1 MLLNL
6 SILTLNVWGIPF
18 PFISKDREARITAI
32 GLELSSGKYDI
43 VSLQEVWSR
52 KDCEALK
59 KATEQILP
67 FAHYFYSGVI
77 GSGLLVLSKYPI
89 LSSFFHP
96 WSVNGY
102 FHRIQHA
109 DWFGGKGVG
118 LCRILVDKHVVHLYN
133 THLHAEYSNNHDDYK
148 THRVIQAF
156 DTAQFI
162 RATRGDSTL
171 QVLAGDLNAQ
181 PHDLTYKVLL
191 YISKMQD
198 CCTSENIVTNE
209 FYKNSYTPANNDGN
223 KSLGVHIDHIFA
235 RSSENT
241 HLSIIDYRLPLTE
254 RVPGHNF
261 SYSDHEAVLA
271 KLYLSDSRR
280 HSVAADSCYA
290 VNTLMNNIERIGDQP
305 YETSIKADESLISR
319 RIAALHE
326 SISLC
331 EMSLDQLNIDRIFYY
346 SVAVIFAFILVVF
359 LEYSAPTGFRTLYII
374 LKFSI
379 SGVLLFC
386 IFMGSVWNY
395 MELNGILSGKVAMEL
410 MLRSIDI
417 FEKVPVQR

>member
-1 MLLNL
+1 MY
-6 SILTLNVWGIPF
+6 
-18 PFISKDREARITAI
+18 DREERIAAI

-52 KDCEALK
+52 KDCESLK
-59 KATEQILP
+59 NATEATLP
-67 FAHYFYSGVI
+67 YAHYFYSGVI

-89 LSSFFHP
+89 ISSFFHP

-133 THLHAEYSNNHDDYK
+133 THLHAEYNNNNDDYK

-162 RATRGDSTL
+162 RATRGDSVL
-171 QVLAGDLNAQ
+171 QILAGDLNAQ

-191 YISKMQD
+191 YTSKMQD
-198 CCTSENIVTNE
+198 CCASENIVTNE
-209 FYKNSYTPANNDGN
+209 YYKNSYTSTNRSGKKP
-223 KSLGVHIDHIFA
+223 LGVHIDHIFV
-235 RSSENT
+235 RNSELFD
-241 HLSIIDYRLPLTE
+241 LSVIDYELPLTDP
-254 RVPGHNF
+254 VPGQSF
-261 SYSDHEAVLA
+261 SYSDHEAVLT
-271 KLYLSDSRR
+271 KLHLRDVRPSAAEGESSILNNLMKNER
-280 HSVAADSCYA
+280 HE
-290 VNTLMNNIERIGDQP
+290 NNEVCQ
-305 YETSIKADESLISR
+305 TSSKTDECHISR
-319 RIAALHE
+319 RVAVLHE

-331 EMSLDQLNIDRIFYY
+331 ESSLDQLNVDRIFYY
-346 SVAVIFAFILVVF
+346 SVGVILAFILVVF
-359 LEYSAPTGFRTLYII
+359 LEYPAPLGFKTFYII
-374 LKFSI
+374 LKFLI
-379 SGVLLFC
+379 SGILMFC

-410 MLRSIDI
+410 MLRSIEI
-417 FEKVPVQR
+417 FENVPKH

>member
-1 MLLNL
+1 MKT
-6 SILTLNVWGIPF
+6 ILIFTSLHILRGIPF
-18 PFISKDREARITAI
+18 PFVSKDRVARIAAI
-32 GLELSSGKYDI
+32 GLELSSGNYDI

-52 KDCEALK
+52 KDCEDLK
-59 KATEQILP
+59 KATESVLP
-67 FAHYFYSGVI
+67 YSHYFYSGVV
-77 GSGLLVLSKYPI
+77 GSGLLVLSRFPI

-118 LCRILVDKHVVHLYN
+118 LCRILVDKQVVNLYN
-133 THLHAEYSNNHDDYK
+133 THLHAEYSNKNDDYK

-162 RATRGDSTL
+162 RATKGDSVL

-191 YISKMQD
+191 YTSKMKDCCISK
-198 CCTSENIVTNE
+198 NIFTNE
-209 FYKNSYTPANNDGN
+209 YYKNSYTSTAINAN
-223 KSLGVHIDHIFA
+223 KSHGIHIDHIFA
-235 RSSENT
+235 RSSDNFK
-241 HLSIIDYRLPLTE
+241 LSILDYGLPLSE

-261 SYSDHEAVLA
+261 SFSDHEAVLT
-271 KLYLSDSRR
+271 KLNLDESP
-280 HSVAADSCYA
+280 HSICEEASSA
-290 VNTLMNNIERIGDQP
+290 VNALVNHVERIGDQNC
-305 YETSIKADESLISR
+305 EAFIKTNEYLVSR
-319 RIAALHE
+319 RVDVLQE

-346 SVAVIFAFILVVF
+346 SVAVILAFILVVF
-359 LEYSAPTGFRTLYII
+359 LEYPAPVGFRTLYII
-374 LKFSI
+374 FKFSI
-379 SGVLLFC
+379 SVALLFC

-417 FEKVPVQR
+417 FEKPRMQ

>member
-18 PFISKDREARITAI
+18 PFISKDREVRIAAI

-52 KDCEALK
+52 KDCETLK
-59 KATEQILP
+59 NATQSVLP
-67 FAHYFYSGVI
+67 YAHYFYSGVI

-133 THLHAEYSNNHDDYK
+133 THLHAEYNNNNDDYK

-162 RATRGDSTL
+162 RATRGDSVL

-191 YISKMQD
+191 YTSKMKD
-198 CCTSENIVTNE
+198 CCNSKNIVTNE
-209 FYKNSYTPANNDGN
+209 YQKNSYTASNAINNM
-223 KSLGVHIDHIFA
+223 SPGVHIDHIFA
-235 RSSENT
+235 RSPENIA
-241 HLSIIDYRLPLTE
+241 LSIIDYGLPLTE
-254 RVPGHNF
+254 PVPGQNF

-271 KLYLSDSRR
+271 KLHLRDAEHCIGEGACIVSSRNKE
-280 HSVAADSCYA
+280 HHISEEAAFKTDGC
-290 VNTLMNNIERIGDQP
+290 
-305 YETSIKADESLISR
+305 LISKR
-319 RIAALHE
+319 VAVLHE

-331 EMSLDQLNIDRIFYY
+331 ETSLDQLNIDRIFYY
-346 SVAVIFAFILVVF
+346 SVAVILAFILVVF
-359 LEYSAPTGFRTLYII
+359 LEYPSPLGFRTLCII
-374 LKFSI
+374 LKLFI
-379 SGVLLFC
+379 SGGLLFC

-395 MELNGILSGKVAMEL
+395 MEWNGVLSGKVAMEL
-410 MLRSIDI
+410 MLRSIEV
-417 FEKVPVQR
+417 FESIPKN

>member
-18 PFISKDREARITAI
+18 PFISKDREARIAAI

-52 KDCEALK
+52 KDCETLK
-59 KATEQILP
+59 NATELVLP
-67 FAHYFYSGVI
+67 YAHYFYSGVM

-118 LCRILVDKHVVHLYN
+118 LCRILVDKHVIHLYN
-133 THLHAEYSNNHDDYK
+133 THLHAEYNNNNDDYK

-162 RATRGDSTL
+162 RATRGDSVL

-191 YISKMQD
+191 YTSKMQD
-198 CCTSENIVTNE
+198 CCNSKNIVTNE
-209 FYKNSYTPANNDGN
+209 YQRNSYTASNTSN
-223 KSLGVHIDHIFA
+223 KMSAGVHIDHIFA
-235 RSSENT
+235 RSPENIA
-241 HLSIIDYRLPLTE
+241 LSIIDYGLPLTE
-254 RVPGHNF
+254 PVPGQNF

-271 KLYLSDSRR
+271 KLQLRDAE
-280 HSVAADSCYA
+280 H
-290 VNTLMNNIERIGDQP
+290 NIGEGACTVV
-305 YETSIKADESLISR
+305 TSINKEHHISEEAFKTDGCLISR
-319 RIAALHE
+319 RVAVLHE

-331 EMSLDQLNIDRIFYY
+331 ETSLDQLNTDRIFYY
-346 SVAVIFAFILVVF
+346 SVAVILAFILVVF
-359 LEYSAPTGFRTLYII
+359 LEYPSPLGFRTLYII
-374 LKFSI
+374 LKLLI
-379 SGVLLFC
+379 SGGLLFC

-395 MELNGILSGKVAMEL
+395 MEWNGVLSGKVAMEL
-410 MLRSIDI
+410 MLRSIEV
-417 FEKVPVQR
+417 FENVPKN